1 MTIKKK
7 DLQFENSFT
16 NTKNEGWIIIS
27 PHGKMERISENKFKK
42 IKKTKFKHNE
52 NSRKR
57 KFN

>member
-16 NTKNEGWIIIS
+16 NTKNEGWIMIS
-27 PHGKMERISENKFKK
+27 PNGKMERISENKFKK
-42 IKKTKFKHNE
+42 IKKTKLKHNE